1 MLPSGIRAASA
12 RTERDC
18 EREGA
23 GPISGDATGHE
34 RGKAVADQQPRLHG
48 WRAMDG
54 RLLQAG
60 TSHVPPSLWIAS
72 KTWTRATSHSPFL
85 DLPALARRHSQD
97 GFRRK
102 DTEEGRRQKLPWDG
116 LQQHH
121 PPGSS
126 HPDAGL
132 PAPAGPSRLTW
143 LPGSVPMDNHRTAWS
158 TSRNHGRPQGLCAK
172 GFVQFMGGVA
182 HLMVPKTP
190 IPLEDQPL
198 TSAAGAIRATHNLC
212 MDEEG
217 LRRC

>member
-23 GPISGDATGHE
+23 GPISGDAAGHE
-34 RGKAVADQQPRLHG
+34 EVKPLLINGHVS
-48 WRAMDG
+48 MDG
-54 RLLQAG
+54 GLMDGGLLQAG

-72 KTWTRATSHSPFL
+72 KTWTRDTSHSPFL
-85 DLPALARRHSQD
+85 DLPALARWHSQD

-126 HPDAGL
+126 HPDARL

-143 LPGSVPMDNHRTAWS
+143 LPGSVPMDTTALPGAHPGTMGAHKGYAPKGSCSSWVGRH
-158 TSRNHGRPQGLCAK
+158 TSWC
-172 GFVQFMGGVA
+172 
-182 HLMVPKTP
+182 PKHP
-190 IPLEDQPL
+190 SPWRI
-198 TSAAGAIRATHNLC
+198 SH
-212 MDEEG
+212 
-217 LRRC
+217 